1 MGKNNVQKMDG
12 YDVVI
17 VGGGPC
23 GCVLA
28 KDLSKAGKKVIL
40 IEKGGNNLKG
50 IGSMM
55 GMLNGEHMERAQSG
69 IWASTVEG
77 QNVVLGTGMGGG
89 SYLYA
94 GITGMPLFPVFDEI
108 GIDLRPYLEEAKKE
122 TWVHETPD
130 EFIGPTTNKIL
141 EVANGLGYPFVRT
154 MRHIDFEKCEYACT
168 SAAFGC
174 KRGAKWMGFY
184 AANEAEALGAKLQ
197 IYTEVKHLI
206 IENGVAKGVFARNI
220 KDGQEYEIRG
230 NIVVIAAGG
239 PGSALILMHSGIE
252 KAGTRCFG
260 DPAFGTWGVLPEDS
274 KLKSHFY
281 EHGTSVAWFDD
292 AHGCLFYTNVSWT
305 RQFWTL
311 YHVPGGIGK
320 AMEIWKLFPRMI
332 SLSNKIHDE
341 GVGRI
346 TWDGCVSKT
355 MTPHDEEKL
364 NYCRYVNTKIL
375 LGMGCEPDS
384 IHNSGY
390 SHIKGD
396 LTFGHP
402 GGTCPVGV
410 VVDTSLETEFKNCF
424 VCDISSLPGA
434 PSRPPVLTLVTLTKW
449 FAPRLMAR
457 LEGRKMAS
465 VVDPNGRREKE
476 AIPAR

>member
-1 MGKNNVQKMDG
+1 MASNNVIKMDG
-12 YDVVI
+12 FDVVI

-55 GMLNGEHMERAQSG
+55 GMLNGEHMERAKMG
-69 IWASTVEG
+69 IWASTIEG
-77 QNVVLGTGMGGG
+77 QNVVMGTGIGGG

-94 GITGMPLFPVFDEI
+94 GIAGMPLFSAFDTI
-108 GIDLRPYLEEAKKE
+108 GIDLRPYLAEAKKE

-130 EFIGPTTNKIL
+130 EFMGPTTKMIL
-141 EVANGLGYPFVRT
+141 DATNSKGIPLVRT
-154 MRHIDFEKCEYACT
+154 SRHIDFNKCQYGCT

-174 KRGAKWMGFY
+174 KKGGKWMGFY
-184 AANEAEALGAKLQ
+184 AANEAQELGAKLQ
-197 IYTEVKHLI
+197 TYTTVKRI
-206 IENGVAKGVFARNI
+206 IVENGVAKGVYAKNV

-230 NIVVIAAGG
+230 KIVVCSAGG
-239 PGSALILMHSGIE
+239 PGSALVLMHSGIE

-260 DPAFGTWGVLPEDS
+260 DPAFGSWGLLPENS
-274 KLKSHFY
+274 KYKSHYY

-292 AHGCLFYTNVSWT
+292 TNGCLFYTNVSWS
-305 RQFWTL
+305 REFWTM
-311 YHVPGGIGK
+311 YHVLGGINK
-320 AMEIWKLFPRMI
+320 AIDIYKYFPRMI
-332 SLSNKIHDE
+332 SISNKIHDE
-341 GVGRI
+341 GVGKI
-346 TWDGCVSKT
+346 TWDGRVSKT
-355 MTPHDEEKL
+355 MTIHDEEKL
-364 NYCRYVNTKIL
+364 NYSRHINEKIL
-375 LGMGCEPDS
+375 LASGCESDS
-384 IHNSGY
+384 IHHSGF

-410 VVDTSLETEFKNCF
+410 VVDTNLETEIKNCF

-449 FAPRLMAR
+449 FAPRLIAK
-457 LEGRKMAS
+457 LEGKAMDEIVS
-465 VVDPNGRREKE
+465 PDGHEKE
-476 AIPAR
+476 VITV